1 MNQSWL
7 RHWGRQA
14 ADWGADYLAT
24 MRDRPVRA
32 QTAPG
37 DIARQIPAAP
47 SEAGEDMA
55 AIFADFE
62 RIILPGITHWQHPRF
77 LAYFPANSSP
87 PSIVAEY
94 LTAALGA
101 QGMLWQTSP
110 AATEL
115 ETRVTDWLR
124 QMIGLPD
131 GFHGVIQDTASTATF
146 AAILTGREKA
156 LGFTGNTTGLAGRP
170 PVRVYASDQVH
181 SSIDKACWMAGI
193 GQDNLVKVPVV
204 GPRLGMD
211 PAALESAIVADKA
224 AGRLPAVVVAAL
236 GGTGVG
242 ASDDLTAVAAVGRR
256 HRLHLHVDAAWAG
269 SAMICPE
276 LRHWMAGAEEADSFV
291 FNPHKWLMTNFD
303 CSVMFVRDPEA
314 LVRTLGIRP
323 SYLATHG
330 RDGIINYSEWSPQ
343 LGRRFR
349 ALKLWFVIR
358 AYGVEGLQA
367 IIRRHVALAEELAHR
382 LAAVPAIEI
391 VTPPMLSLFTF
402 RIVRPGLDAAALDGL
417 NQRLLDAINDDGR
430 TYLTPTRH
438 DGKLVIRV
446 QIGQTETTAADVD
459 LAFEAIREL
468 AACVG

>member
-1 MNQSWL
+1 
-7 RHWGRQA
+7 
-14 ADWGADYLAT
+14 
-24 MRDRPVRA
+24 
-32 QTAPG
+32 
-37 DIARQIPAAP
+37 
-47 SEAGEDMA
+47 
-55 AIFADFE
+55 
-62 RIILPGITHWQHPRF
+62 
-77 LAYFPANSSP
+77 
-87 PSIVAEY
+87 
-94 LTAALGA
+94 
-101 QGMLWQTSP
+101 
-110 AATEL
+110 
-115 ETRVTDWLR
+115 
-124 QMIGLPD
+124 
-131 GFHGVIQDTASTATF
+131 
-146 AAILTGREKA
+146 
-156 LGFTGNTTGLAGRP
+156 
-170 PVRVYASDQVH
+170 
-181 SSIDKACWMAGI
+181 
-193 GQDNLVKVPVV
+193 
-204 GPRLGMD
+204 MD

>member
-1 MNQSWL
+1 M
-7 RHWGRQA
+7 
-14 ADWGADYLAT
+14 
-24 MRDRPVRA
+24 
-32 QTAPG
+32 
-37 DIARQIPAAP
+37 
-47 SEAGEDMA
+47 GEDMA

-62 RIILPGITHWQHPRF
+62 RIVLPGLTHWQHPRF
-77 LAYFPANSSP
+77 FAYFPANSSP
-87 PSIVAEY
+87 PSVVAEI
-94 LTAALGA
+94 LTAAIGA

-110 AATEL
+110 AATEI
-115 ETRVTDWLR
+115 ETRVTGWLR
-124 QMIGLPD
+124 QMIGLPE

-156 LGFTGNTTGLAGRP
+156 LAFTGNATGLSGRP

-193 GQDNLVKVPVV
+193 GQDNLVKIPTG
-204 GPRLGMD
+204 GPPFAMD
-211 PAALESAIVADKA
+211 PAALERAIAADKS
-224 AGRLPAVVVAAL
+224 AGRLPAVVIAAL

-242 ASDDLTAVAAVGRR
+242 ASDDISAVATVSRR
-256 HRLHLHVDAAWAG
+256 HSLHLHVDAAWAG

-276 LRHWMAGAEEADSFV
+276 LRHWMAGADEADSFV
-291 FNPHKWLMTNFD
+291 LNPHKWLMTNFD

-330 RDGIINYSEWSPQ
+330 RDGITNYSEWSPQ

-367 IIRRHVALAEELAHR
+367 IIRRHITFAEDLARRIADEPGL
-382 LAAVPAIEI
+382 EI

-402 RIVRPGLDAAALDGL
+402 RMVRPGLDAAALDAL

-430 TYLTPTRH
+430 TYLTPARH
-438 DGKLVIRV
+438 GGKLVIRV
-446 QIGQTETTAADVD
+446 QIGQTETTVEDVAI
-459 LAFEAIREL
+459 AFAAIREL
-468 AACVG
+468 KGRLDEADRR